1 MDNTAS
7 GWHILQSL
15 KAPLTSRFTQ
25 AVISAFVLLVMT
37 ASSLP
42 GQGKDTFMT
51 QVTPESQFL
60 DLVDLVAD
68 PDKQLEL
75 LDQFVTQFPKYEG
88 ISTVYAQIQELCA
101 SLKLWDRTLAAGD
114 KRLKIDESDIE
125 AVRLNLQAAEAKSDP
140 VLTAKWRDRLKQLEV
155 PEGEVTAASTVRL
168 PFVDEEPSGDL
179 ADIDLSSVPKTQK
192 PRVEAILFNRALNE
206 TDPKK
211 RLELLSLFE
220 RQFPES
226 NHLGKVR
233 YLFFVTH
240 RIRDDHPKA
249 LAAAE
254 AVLERDKTR
263 EDVLFYVAQSYF
275 AMKRAPEKVLLYA
288 GLSLDIVNT
297 KEKPEEIS
305 EADWTSQK
313 TMIVQQSN
321 WMIGST
327 RIAQERWAEA
337 DKALR
342 VSLSSAAPGSDMA
355 AALLSNLGWANYK
368 LRNIPE
374 ALKLYQ
380 QCAAIHSTFQAQAS
394 QSITSIKA
402 EYNLP

>member
-1 MDNTAS
+1 MDNTRKR
-7 GWHILQSL
+7 WQIPHSL
-15 KAPLTSRFTQ
+15 KAAPTTRFTR
-25 AVISAFVLLVMT
+25 VVTSAFVLLALT
-37 ASSLP
+37 ASTLL

-68 PDKQLEL
+68 PNKQLEL

-88 ISTVYAQIQELCA
+88 MSTVYSQMQETCA
-101 SLKLWDRTLAAGD
+101 NLKLWDRTLELGD
-114 KRLKIDESDIE
+114 KRLKFDEGDIE
-125 AVRLNLQAAEAKSDP
+125 AVRLNLQAAEAKNDAA
-140 VLTAKWRDRLKQLEV
+140 LTAKWRDRLKQLEA
-155 PEGEVTAASTVRL
+155 PQGEITASSAVRL
-168 PFVDEEPSGDL
+168 PFVDEEPTGDL
-179 ADIDLSSVPKTQK
+179 ADIDLSSIPKAQK

-206 TDPKK
+206 TDSKK
-211 RLELLSLFE
+211 KLELLSLFE
-220 RQFPES
+220 RQFPDS
-226 NHLGKVR
+226 NHLGKTR
-233 YLFFVTH
+233 YLFFLTH
-240 RIRDDHPKA
+240 RGRDDHSKA

-275 AMKRAPEKVLLYA
+275 AMKRNPEKVLLYS
-288 GLSLDIVNT
+288 GLSLDIINT
-297 KEKPEEIS
+297 KEKPEEVS
-305 EADWTSQK
+305 DADWTKQK
-313 TMIVQQSN
+313 TMIIQQAN

-327 RIAQERWAEA
+327 RIAQERWADA

-342 VSLSSAAPGSDMA
+342 TSLSSTVPGSDMA

-380 QCAAIHSTFQAQAS
+380 QCSAIHSTFQAQAT